1 LRGGITTELAAG
13 NVGATLAVA
22 RGRGERFFAAG
33 GMTTGGLGPAGDEG
47 ESLHRLRRNVKKTCL
62 RHVFSSDRSGC
73 AARREPRGTEDE
85 ILRCAQND
93 NGGIRRAGVNPSTA
107 SRSPSL

>member
-1 LRGGITTELAAG
+1 LRGGITAGLAAG

-47 ESLHRLRRNVKKTCL
+47 ESLHRFAVPLPLTGEAKTRRC
-62 RHVFSSDRSGC
+62 G
-73 AARREPRGTEDE
+73 
-85 ILRCAQND
+85 
-93 NGGIRRAGVNPSTA
+93 A
-107 SRSPSL
+107 SRTPPPTGFYIGAEIIDGRFVNRPYGF